1 MSGFFWL
8 ASYPKSGN
16 TWTRSF
22 LVNLL
27 YPQENSININHL
39 ATGAL
44 ASSREW
50 VEEGLGIDI
59 SELDHDEIDQLRP
72 LAYHKLTED
81 IEDVRDT
88 YRKIHDAYTYLHN
101 GKPMIPKTATRGVV
115 YLVRNPLD
123 VVVSYANHAS
133 ISIAKSVEVVCDPKM
148 AMCKTKKSQ
157 ANQLRQILTTWSD
170 HVQSWIDAD
179 LPKIVMRYE
188 DLKVEPVT
196 SFTRITKFLQIDR
209 SKDEIELAVNKSR
222 FETLRQQEE
231 ENGFREKA
239 PTVKHFFRKG
249 IVGDWQGVLTEQ
261 QIAKVIAVNRPS
273 MERLGYLD
281 SAGNPL
287 VEPLSIESLTLDMIE
302 V

>member
-27 YPQENSININHL
+27 YPKEDSIDINHL
-39 ATGAL
+39 AIGAL

-50 VEEGLGIDI
+50 IEEGLGIDI
-59 SELDHDEIDQLRP
+59 SELDHDEIDRLRP

-81 IEDVRDT
+81 IKDSRDT
-88 YRKIHDAYTYLHN
+88 YHKIHDAYTHLGN
-101 GKPMIPKTATRGVV
+101 GKPMIPKTATQGVV

-148 AMCKTKKSQ
+148 AMCKTKKAQ
-157 ANQLRQILTTWSD
+157 ANQLRQILSTWSD
-170 HVQSWIDAD
+170 HVQGWIDAD

-188 DLKVEPVT
+188 DIKTSPVAA
-196 SFTRITKFLQIDR
+196 FTRITHFLQIDR
-209 SKDEIELAVNKSR
+209 SRNDIEIAVSKSR
-222 FETLRQQEE
+222 FENLRQQEDD
-231 ENGFREKA
+231 NGFHEKA
-239 PTVKHFFRKG
+239 SKVKHFFRKG
-249 IVGDWQGVLTEQ
+249 IVGDWQNTLTAQ
-261 QIAKVIAVNRPS
+261 QIAKVITVNRPS

-281 SAGNPL
+281 SAGNPI
-287 VEPLSIESLTLDMIE
+287 VQPLEFK
-302 V
+302 